1 MQVRCIYKLQ
11 VITLRLVFLKIL
23 ARDEGSTINYF
34 QNIRPNHKEFFFLP
48 LGGTGEIGMN
58 MNLFGHSDNW
68 LMVDC
73 GATFKAP
80 LNAED
85 DKKPNAKTFD
95 VVAADPTFI
104 ENRQELLC
112 GIIITHAHEDHI
124 GAVADLW
131 DRFKCPIYTT
141 AFTAEV
147 LRRKLYYTAIA
158 EQVTIVVVAPNTTLD
173 IGPFTVTWLPIT
185 HSLPD
190 AHALFIQTP
199 VASVFHTA
207 DWKIDF
213 NPITD
218 QPFQPAI
225 YKDLAKLK
233 PTAMICDST
242 NALRTGH
249 SVSEGDC
256 ELGLLRTIKAQ
267 SGRVIVTCFGSNVAR
282 LISLARV
289 ADETGRYMTLL
300 GRSLDNMYG
309 IARATGYW
317 PDELKIAHRR
327 HIGYLPKHEV
337 LIVATGSQGER
348 RAALGKLANGTHR
361 DCELESGDTV
371 IFSAITIPG
380 NELAIEKMVIGLKE
394 KGVNVIQ
401 VQDTEHTIHASGH
414 PCEEDLLD
422 MYGYVKPKLAIP
434 VHGESEHMRAN
445 ASIAKTA
452 GVSSQMVGRN
462 GDLFQIAPSFSLK
475 RGAAKVGRIE
485 IGQRK

>member
-1 MQVRCIYKLQ
+1 
-11 VITLRLVFLKIL
+11 
-23 ARDEGSTINYF
+23 
-34 QNIRPNHKEFFFLP
+34 
-48 LGGTGEIGMN
+48 MN
-58 MNLFGHSDNW
+58 MNLYGHSDNW

-80 LNAED
+80 LDAGD
-85 DKKPNAKTFD
+85 DHKENVKTCD
-95 VVAADPTFI
+95 VVSADPSFI
-104 ENRQELLC
+104 ENRQEQLC

-124 GAVADLW
+124 GALPALW
-131 DRFKCPIYTT
+131 ARFKCPVYTT

-158 EQVTIVVVAPNTTLD
+158 EEVTIVVVEPNSQLD
-173 IGPFTVTWLPIT
+173 IGPFTVSWLPIT

-190 AHALFIQTP
+190 AQALLIQTP

-218 QPFQPAI
+218 QPFQPALFKALSK
-225 YKDLAKLK
+225 YR
-233 PTAMICDST
+233 PTAMVCDST
-242 NALRTGH
+242 NALKAGH

-267 SGRVIVTCFGSNVAR
+267 TGRVIVTCFGSNVAR

-289 ADETGRYMTLL
+289 AEETGRYMTLL

-337 LIVATGSQGER
+337 LIVATGSQGEA

-361 DCELESGDTV
+361 DCELEAGDTV
-371 IFSAITIPG
+371 IFSAISIPG
-380 NELAIEKMVIGLKE
+380 NEVAIEKLVSGLRE
-394 KGVNVIQ
+394 KGVTVIQ
-401 VQDTEHTIHASGH
+401 SSDSPHTIHASGH
-414 PCEEDLLD
+414 PCQGDLHD
-422 MYGYVKPKLAIP
+422 MYSWVNPHIAVP
-434 VHGESEHMRAN
+434 VHGEKEHMIAN
-445 ASIAKTA
+445 AKVAAEANIAK
-452 GVSSQMVGRN
+452 QLVGKN
-462 GDLFQIAPSFSLK
+462 GDLFQLAPQVVVINH
-475 RGAAKVGRIE
+475 AVQVGRIDITE
-485 IGQRK
+485 NKAKN